1 MAKPAAAAAAAA
13 PADRTLELSGITG
26 LPGMDSKRSAGPGT
40 HSPKGRRYSQKV
52 GRGPT
57 GPPRTPELEEGPA
70 KGLLP
75 KRPMPKGAVLTA
87 KKPSPSRTATAATPA
102 TATRD
107 ARAQQEKDQA
117 AIRLQAAR
125 RGSVARRGSRAAAA
139 AAAEARTA
147 EAEAAATKMQ
157 AIRRGSGSRRQLQ
170 RQRQE
175 KDQAAVKLQAVRRGS
190 VARRGTAARAAHVSS
205 VQGPS
210 RIVEEPRP
218 PPPPP
223 QARPVTA
230 GPLPQPPT
238 RPVTEGRQLGEWVG
252 GQQPPQPL
260 APFGGRGGVDAE
272 ARAAAEAYA
281 GTSPVDNAWAAQE
294 LISRSAKFSSAFVR
308 AHVQLEAQLLL
319 ALDGV
324 QLAPSV
330 CAAWS
335 QPVQLYC
342 AACVVDAYGALVR
355 EAVQVRTQSLEC
367 QPGQQSLSWRGVE
380 MALGL
385 PRRALA
391 APGAAL
397 QPNPKAQA

>member
-40 HSPKGRRYSQKV
+40 HSPKGRRYSQKA

-70 KGLLP
+70 RGLLP
-75 KRPMPKGAVLTA
+75 KRPVPKGAVLTA
-87 KKPSPSRTATAATPA
+87 KKPSPSRPATSTTPA

-117 AIRLQAAR
+117 AIRLQAVR

-139 AAAEARTA
+139 AAAKARAA
-147 EAEAAATKMQ
+147 EAETAATKMQ

-190 VARRGTAARAAHVSS
+190 VARRDTAARAAHPSS

-210 RIVEEPRP
+210 RIVKEPRP

-223 QARPVTA
+223 PPPSQARPVTA

-252 GQQPPQPL
+252 GQQPAQPL
-260 APFGGRGGVDAE
+260 APFGGRGGVEAEAE

-281 GTSPVDNAWAAQE
+281 GTSAVDNAWAAQE

-319 ALDGV
+319 AVDGV

-355 EAVQVRTQSLEC
+355 EATQVRTHSLEC
-367 QPGQQSLSWRGVE
+367 QPGQESLSWRGVE

-397 QPNPKAQA
+397 

>member
-40 HSPKGRRYSQKV
+40 HSPKGRRYSQKA

-70 KGLLP
+70 RGLLP
-75 KRPMPKGAVLTA
+75 KRPVPKGAVLTA
-87 KKPSPSRTATAATPA
+87 KKPSPSRPATSTTPA

-117 AIRLQAAR
+117 AIRLQAVR

-139 AAAEARTA
+139 AAAEARAA

-190 VARRGTAARAAHVSS
+190 VARRDAAARAGHASS

-210 RIVEEPRP
+210 RIVKEPRP

-223 QARPVTA
+223 PPPPPSQARPVTA

-252 GQQPPQPL
+252 GQQPAQPL
-260 APFGGRGGVDAE
+260 APFGGRGGVEAEAE

-281 GTSPVDNAWAAQE
+281 GTSAVDNAWAAQE

-319 ALDGV
+319 AVDGV

-330 CAAWS
+330 R
-335 QPVQLYC
+335 L
-342 AACVVDAYGALVR
+342 LRVR
-355 EAVQVRTQSLEC
+355 VRVS
-367 QPGQQSLSWRGVE
+367 
-380 MALGL
+380 
-385 PRRALA
+385 
-391 APGAAL
+391 
-397 QPNPKAQA
+397 